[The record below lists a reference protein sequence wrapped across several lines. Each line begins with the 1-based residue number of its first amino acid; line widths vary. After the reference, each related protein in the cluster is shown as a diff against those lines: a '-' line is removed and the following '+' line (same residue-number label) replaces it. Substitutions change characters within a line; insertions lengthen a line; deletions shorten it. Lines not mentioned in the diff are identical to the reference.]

1 MPEEG
6 LRARKKRQ
14 TENAIEQSAVRLALK
29 HGHASVTV
37 AEICE
42 SAEISRATFFNYM
55 PTREAAIFGRPV
67 LLVDDDV
74 ARAVLAARGVIDT
87 VIAVL
92 HLLLASIGHARMNP
106 AVAQGRARLALEQP
120 GALEGIRGQ
129 YSAITLQLTVFLAA
143 WLGENPSVR
152 RLSDRSAEEE
162 ASLAVGVGMTAMS
175 SLFAAQD
182 GAEADVELSEEL
194 FRAQVDAVRRVA
206 GG

>member
-14 TENAIEQSAVRLALK
+14 TENAIEQSAVRLALQ
-29 HGHASVTV
+29 HGHAAVTV
-37 AEICE
+37 RDICE
-42 SAEISRATFFNYM
+42 SADISRATFFNYM

-67 LLVDDDV
+67 PLVDDDV
-74 ARAVLAARGVIDT
+74 ARDVLVARGVADP

-92 HLLLASIGHARMNP
+92 HLLLASIGHTRMNP
-106 AVAQGRARLALEQP
+106 AVAQARARLAFEQP

-129 YSAITLQLTVFLAA
+129 YSAITVQLTSFLTA
-143 WLGENPSVR
+143 WLGENPAAR
-152 RLSDRSAEEE
+152 RLPDRSTEEE

-182 GAEADVELSEEL
+182 GADADVELSEEL
-194 FRAQVDAVRRVA
+194 FRAQVDAVRRAA

>member
-1 MPEEG
+1 M
-6 LRARKKRQ
+6 RARKKRQ
-14 TENAIEQSAVRLALK
+14 TENAIEQSAVRLALQR
-29 HGHASVTV
+29 GHAAVTV
-37 AEICE
+37 RDICE
-42 SAEISRATFFNYM
+42 SADISRATFFNYM

-67 LLVDDDV
+67 ELVGEEA
-74 ARAVLAARGVIDT
+74 ARAVLAARSVVDP

-120 GALEGIRGQ
+120 GAIESIRHQ
-129 YSAITLQLTVFLAA
+129 YAAITLQLTTFLAG
-143 WLGENPSVR
+143 WLRENPAVR
-152 RLSDRSAEEE
+152 RLPERSPEDE

-175 SLFAAQD
+175 ALFAAQD
-182 GAEADVELSEEL
+182 GETTDVELSEEL